1 MLRVVIDT
9 NVIVSGI
16 ISRKGAPA
24 EILNAWR
31 ERHFLLLISPAI
43 VAEVRSVLGYA
54 RIREKYRL
62 SDQEID
68 QMISLLEHDALLV
81 PGTADVA
88 GSLPADPQ
96 DEMFLACAV
105 DGLADVI
112 VSGDHHLLDLG
123 EYQDIPIIKAGRFL
137 EQLKAE

>member
-43 VAEVRSVLGYA
+43 VAEVRSVLGYP
-54 RIREKYRL
+54 RIREKYTL

-68 QMISLLEHDALLV
+68 QMISLLEHDAMLV
-81 PGTADVA
+81 PGIADVA

-105 DGLADVI
+105 DGGADVI

>member
-54 RIREKYRL
+54 RIREKYTL

-81 PGTADVA
+81 PGIADVA

-105 DGLADVI
+105 DGGADVI
-112 VSGDHHLLDLG
+112 VSGDYHLLDLG

>member
-43 VAEVRSVLGYA
+43 VAEVRSVLGYP
-54 RIREKYRL
+54 RIREKYTL
-62 SDQEID
+62 SDLEID

-88 GSLPADPQ
+88 GSLPADAQ

-105 DGLADVI
+105 DGGADVI

-123 EYQDIPIIKAGRFL
+123 EYQDIPIIKARRFL

>member
-1 MLRVVIDT
+1 MLRAVIDT

-16 ISRKGAPA
+16 LSRKGAPA

-31 ERHFLLLISPAI
+31 ERRFLLLITPAI
-43 VAEVRSVLGYA
+43 VAEVRAVLQYP
-54 RIREKYRL
+54 RIRKKYSL

-68 QMISLLEHDALLV
+68 QTISLLEHDALLV
-81 PGTADVA
+81 PGGVDVA
-88 GSLPADPQ
+88 GSLPADPK
-96 DEMFLACAV
+96 DEMFLACALE
-105 DGLADVI
+105 GGADVI

-123 EYQDIPIIKAGRFL
+123 VYQDILIINARRFL

>member
-43 VAEVRSVLGYA
+43 VAEVRSVLGYP

-68 QMISLLEHDALLV
+68 QMISLLEHDAMLV

-105 DGLADVI
+105 DGGADVI
-112 VSGDHHLLDLG
+112 VSGDYHLLDLG